1 MPSPTLILGI
11 LLALSVAAN
20 GILSKLYV
28 GAKEDVARVQQ
39 AFDSFKAQVKVEGEA
54 AQKKADAEIAAHKL
68 AKEQADAENV
78 KAKSDLAGLYTA
90 YRSLRDQRI
99 RAGSSFLPA
108 SAPGAANPQ
117 TACFDRTGLDS
128 ALSKFDSGVT
138 GLLEGGDKAIVD
150 LNTAR
155 AWAQH

>member
-78 KAKSDLAGLYTA
+78 KTVSTLNASISKLRHDADSARGSWVPAAASSSNRPDVSCFDKSALESALGGFVKDLRGFA
-90 YRSLRDQRI
+90 DE
-99 RAGSSFLPA
+99 
-108 SAPGAANPQ
+108 GAAA
-117 TACFDRTGLDS
+117 T
-128 ALSKFDSGVT
+128 
-138 GLLEGGDKAIVD
+138 VD
-150 LNTAR
+150 LDTAKR
-155 AWAQH
+155 WAQH